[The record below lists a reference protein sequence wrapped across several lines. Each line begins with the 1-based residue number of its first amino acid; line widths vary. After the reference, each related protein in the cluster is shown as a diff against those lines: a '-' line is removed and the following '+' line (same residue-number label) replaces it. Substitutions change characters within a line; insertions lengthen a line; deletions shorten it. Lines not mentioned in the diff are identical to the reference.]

1 MIVLEVNTGIFHQNL
16 TCTQENDMLSFRDWW
31 SMWFSAQKWWFLNQN
46 SDFSPKNHGF
56 SSKMLIFTMF
66 CPKSSKKGGFL
77 GIFGDFR
84 LNWLETLQILPKMPN
99 SRIWE
104 NTEIVRIFVRVS
116 TALYGQNTAFV
127 PVGWRVRTLF
137 VLSPY
142 KIRIHQNLI

>member
-1 MIVLEVNTGIFHQNL
+1 
-16 TCTQENDMLSFRDWW
+16 
-31 SMWFSAQKWWFLNQN
+31 
-46 SDFSPKNHGF
+46 
-56 SSKMLIFTMF
+56 MF
-66 CPKSSKKGGFL
+66 CPKSSKKGRFL

-127 PVGWRVRTLF
+127 RVGWRVRTLF
-137 VLSPY
+137 VHSPY
-142 KIRIHQNLI
+142 KVRIHQNLI